1 MSAVDVKLSRLQYE
15 CPIEFAKRVS
25 ESIRITELQ
34 KLRRLR
40 DAAALS
46 VAHQSSSTMQSVE
59 WGRMQTMTRVVLLL
73 MAGVDGE
80 NETLAVKAW
89 KEFNLPEQAGIQSAM
104 RQLRCSLLS
113 AQALC
118 RS

>member
-1 MSAVDVKLSRLQYE
+1 MNGVARCFKARDAALPKLM
-15 CPIEFAKRVS
+15 A
-25 ESIRITELQ
+25 
-34 KLRRLR
+34 LR

-46 VAHQSSSTMQSVE
+46 SAEQSSSTMQAVE
-59 WGRMQTMTRVVLLL
+59 WGRLPTMTRVVFLL

-80 NETLAVKAW
+80 NESLAVKAW
-89 KEFNLPEQAGIQSAM
+89 KEFNLPEQEGIQSAM
-104 RQLRCSLLS
+104 RQLRGSLLG

>member
-1 MSAVDVKLSRLQYE
+1 MKQELHSRGSGESRL
-15 CPIEFAKRVS
+15 EFQN
-25 ESIRITELQ
+25 RISNPARDAELP
-34 KLRRLR
+34 KLQALR

-59 WGRMQTMTRVVLLL
+59 WARMPTMTRVVILL
-73 MAGVDGE
+73 MAGIDGE
-80 NETLAVKAW
+80 NETLAVKSW
-89 KEFNLPEQAGIQSAM
+89 REFNLPEQAGIQSAM
-104 RQLRCSLLS
+104 RQLRGALLG